1 MVNCSGTRS
10 SNSSRSLD
18 KWYESILKNQIKKFL
33 NTLLVLQS
41 NALKLKYPKGK
52 LLSWTLFIYLES
64 LCKIFK

>member
-41 NALKLKYPKGK
+41 NALKLNYPRKAAFLDIFY
-52 LLSWTLFIYLES
+52 LLRKSVQNL
-64 LCKIFK
+64 